1 MMRRALFIDRDG
13 TLVVEP
19 PDDFQVD
26 SLDKLEFLPGVFRN
40 LYLIRQNLDY
50 ELIMVSNQDGMGSEA
65 YPESAY
71 RRVQDK
77 ILTAF
82 RNEGIEFDAIHID
95 ASLPEEGRPTRKP
108 GTAMLAKYLEGD
120 YDLENSWVIGDRT
133 TDMELARNLGAGGI
147 LIGPQERL
155 GEMKEAGLE
164 EQCRLVAGDWSQVYA
179 FLLRN
184 QRRAVVERNTSETRI
199 VVKLSLDGTG
209 LCRVST
215 GIGFFDHMLEQI
227 ARHGGMDLEIGVS
240 GDLNVD
246 EHHTVEDTALA
257 LGEAFS
263 MALGDRKGIERFGFL
278 LPMDDSLAE
287 LAMDM
292 GGRSWLVWDAE
303 FKREKIGDMP
313 TEMFEHFF
321 KSFTDTARCNLSI
334 RATGKNE
341 HHKAEAIFKGFA
353 RVLRQAVRRDPWN
366 SDVPSTKGNL

>member
-164 EQCRLVAGDWSQVYA
+164 EQCRFVAGDWSQVYA

-353 RVLRQAVRRDPWN
+353 RVFRQAVRRDPWN